1 MSAAPISAQ
10 DTKIDEG
17 WLLTAPGADSV
28 SYETAVSH
36 YNTGNFGQALVYAR
50 TAGAKGHIKAQ
61 LMAGH
66 ILRSGKAGQADYL
79 NAADWYKLAASAGDQ
94 DAMVALGDMALKGQ
108 GGLSQSDAALYFG
121 DAAQLGNTEAMQALG
136 QMYQRGKGVAKDEAK
151 AAKWLASASGQ
162 GDSSAAKKRG
172 DLLIDTDPK
181 AALKA
186 YETAARAGDA
196 SAAYAAAIM
205 YVESMAIRPNEA
217 RSVELMHQAA
227 KAGHP
232 AAMADY
238 GLYVYQGLANGSNE
252 QAAQWFARAAVSGD
266 EQGKFLYAFTLA
278 KGEGVPQS
286 YEDAYYWLLKV
297 KPTGIDVYDRDYRE
311 LKARLEANVDPAILA
326 KARAKFEAG
335 G

>member
-1 MSAAPISAQ
+1 MSAAPSYAQ
-10 DTKIDEG
+10 DEKIDEG
-17 WLLTAPGADSV
+17 WLLTAPGADNV
-28 SYETAVSH
+28 SYESAVEH
-36 YNTGNFGQALVYAR
+36 YNAGNFAQALVYAR
-50 TAGAKGHIKAQ
+50 TAGTKGHIKAQ
-61 LMAGH
+61 VMAAH
-66 ILRSGKAGQADYL
+66 ILRTGKAGQTDYV

-108 GGLSQSDAALYFG
+108 GGLKQSDAAHYFG
-121 DAAQLGNTEAMQALG
+121 DAAKLGNVEAMQALG
-136 QMYQRGKGVAKDEAK
+136 MMYQRGKGVVKNEDK
-151 AAKWLASASGQ
+151 AAKWLASASGH

-172 DLLIDTDPK
+172 DLLIDSDPK
-181 AALKA
+181 AALEA
-186 YETAARAGDA
+186 YESAARAGDA

-205 YVESMAIRPNEA
+205 YVESIAIRPNEA

-238 GLYVYQGLANGSNE
+238 GLYVYQGMAQGSNE
-252 QAAQWFARAAVSGD
+252 DAAQWFARAAVSGD

-297 KPTGIDVYDRDYRE
+297 KPSGIDVYDRDYRE
-311 LKARLEANVDPAILA
+311 LKARLEANIDPAVLE
-326 KARAKFEAG
+326 KARARFDAG